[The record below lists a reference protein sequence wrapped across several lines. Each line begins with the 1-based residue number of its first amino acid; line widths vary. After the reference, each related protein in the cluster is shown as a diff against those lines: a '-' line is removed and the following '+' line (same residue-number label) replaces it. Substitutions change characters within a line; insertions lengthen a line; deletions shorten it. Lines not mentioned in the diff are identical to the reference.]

1 MKIIRIGNTELH
13 LTFIYFVECYCGKIL
28 TNNEIKKINEIKNR
42 YIDWIYKTAGYYDK
56 DVKIEHKYNL
66 SHYTDNLKNYI
77 DGLLESYKNAD
88 ILYNPFVCF
97 LNKYMELKKY
107 IKPYLKY
114 LNCNMIVNDFI
125 YTLKDIKSFI
135 LNKKVLLIT
144 PFCDLIKQQIENN
157 NFNVL
162 YNDIYKNTEFV
173 YYTFPYKFFNTGE
186 HNNNFETL
194 EIIKN
199 EIIKLDFDIAL
210 LSCGADAGFLADYI
224 HALNKCSIY
233 VGGILPVFFGIFGK
247 REIGNSKNKLLFENE
262 NIDDFTPYIITEIPD
277 KYKPTK
283 YNEIENGCYW

>member
-1 MKIIRIGNTELH
+1 MKIIRIGNTELN
-13 LTFIYFVECYCGKIL
+13 LTYIHYIENYYKDLL
-28 TNNEIKKINEIKNR
+28 TNDEIKKMNEIKNT

-56 DVKIEHKYNL
+56 NVKIVNKYNL
-66 SHYTDNLKNYI
+66 SHYTENLKKYI
-77 DGLLESYKNAD
+77 DGLLESYKNSD
-88 ILYNPFVCF
+88 ILYIPFVRV
-97 LNKYMELKKY
+97 LNEYVELQKY

-114 LNCNMIVNDFI
+114 LNCNMIEKGFI
-125 YTLKDIKSFI
+125 YLLKDIKSFI

-199 EIIKLDFDIAL
+199 EINKLEFDVAL
-210 LSCGADAGFLADYI
+210 LSCGSDAGYLADYI
-224 HALNKCSIY
+224 HTLNKCSIY
-233 VGGILPVFFGIFGK
+233 IGGNLPVFFGIFGK
-247 REIGNSKNKLLFENE
+247 REIGNSKNKCIFENN

-277 KYKPTK
+277 KYKPPK